1 MGWVGQYSSVLS
13 LAHVQ
18 QTWHASRAPA
28 SPLAQAFSVEWGRA
42 ASGEVPRE
50 VCVGLLGFAMQVV
63 PDLFVV
69 AVVLHFRIVEA
80 FGERG
85 TPLA

>member
-1 MGWVGQYSSVLS
+1 V
-13 LAHVQ
+13 
-18 QTWHASRAPA
+18 
-28 SPLAQAFSVEWGRA
+28 
-42 ASGEVPRE
+42 
-50 VCVGLLGFAMQVV
+50 QVV

-85 TPLA
+85 MALAYQQNFYLLTAVTTTSRYCGSIF